1 MTTIRESSADIDAAA
16 AAWAAR
22 ADRGPLSDEDQAAL
36 EAWAAEDPR
45 RAGAYAKALA
55 VSVHLDRARGLGA
68 DFTPAAHPVARAA
81 AKATERRRLLAT
93 GGALAAASVV
103 GAIGYGAMSFKGRI
117 TTAKGDIRR
126 APLADGSAVTLNT
139 DTAIRAAFDG
149 KMRRVDLL
157 RGEALF
163 DVAKDPARPFVVVA
177 GDVRVRAVGTSFTV
191 RAHADG
197 QVGVI
202 VREGVV
208 EVWRGAEGK
217 PVRLAAERAIQVAA
231 AGALTPA
238 TVGAAAVD
246 RAMAWRQGQLD
257 LDGLTLGQAA
267 SEFARYSDRRIVIDD
282 PAVAKLKMT
291 GLFSASDPDGF
302 AKAAALSLGLTAT
315 PQTDGV
321 RLSRG

>member
-16 AAWAAR
+16 ARWAAR
-22 ADRGPLSDEDQAAL
+22 VDRGPLSDKEQADL
-36 EAWAAEDPR
+36 EAWAARDPR

-55 VSVHLDRARGLGA
+55 ISAHLDRAQGLS
-68 DFTPAAHPVARAA
+68 AAFSPSTHPVARAA
-81 AKATERRRLLAT
+81 DRRRLLAT
-93 GGALAAASVV
+93 GGILAAASVV
-103 GAIGYGAMSFKGRI
+103 GAVGYGAMSLRGRM
-117 TTAKGDIRR
+117 TTSKGDIRR
-126 APLADGSAVTLNT
+126 APLSDGSAVTLNT
-139 DTAIRAAFDG
+139 ATTIRAAFDG

-197 QVGVI
+197 EVGVI

-208 EVWRGAEGK
+208 EVWRGSQGK
-217 PVRLAAERAIQVAA
+217 PVRLAAEHAIQVASL
-231 AGALTPA
+231 GALTP
-238 TVGAAAVD
+238 TVVGAAAVD
-246 RAMAWRQGQLD
+246 RALAWRQGQID

-267 SEFARYSDRRIVIDD
+267 EEFARYSDRRIVIDD
-282 PAVAKLKMT
+282 PTVARLKMT

-302 AKAAALSLGLTAT
+302 AKAAAMSLGLTAT
-315 PQTDGV
+315 PRADGV

>member
-1 MTTIRESSADIDAAA
+1 LATIRESSADIDAAA

-22 ADRGPLSDEDQAAL
+22 VDRGPLSNEDQAAL
-36 EAWAAEDPR
+36 EAWASRDPR

-55 VSVHLDRARGLGA
+55 VSAHLDRAQGLGA
-68 DFTPAAHPVARAA
+68 DFAPAAHPVA
-81 AKATERRRLLAT
+81 KATGRRRLLAT
-93 GGALAAASVV
+93 GGMLAAASVV
-103 GAIGYGAMSFKGRI
+103 GAIGYGAFSLKGRV

-126 APLADGSAVTLNT
+126 APLDDGSAVTLNT

-149 KMRRVDLL
+149 KIRRVDLL

-191 RAHADG
+191 RSHTDG

-208 EVWRGAEGK
+208 EVWRGSQGR
-217 PVRLAAERAIQVAA
+217 PVRLSAEHAVQVAS
-231 AGALTPA
+231 AGALAPT

-246 RAMAWRQGQLD
+246 RAMAWRQGQID

-267 SEFARYSDRRIVIDD
+267 SEFARYSDRRIIIDD
-282 PAVAKLKMT
+282 PALAGLKMA

-302 AKAAALSLGLTAT
+302 AKAAALSLGLVAT
-315 PQTDGV
+315 QEADGV
-321 RLSRG
+321 RLSRS

>member
-1 MTTIRESSADIDAAA
+1 LTTIRDSSADIDAVA

-22 ADRGPLSDEDQAAL
+22 VDRGALSDTDQAAL
-36 EAWAAEDPR
+36 EAWAAQDPR

-55 VSVHLDRARGLGA
+55 VSAHMDRAQGLGGDFAPA
-68 DFTPAAHPVARAA
+68 DHPT
-81 AKATERRRLLAT
+81 AKAADRRRLLAT
-93 GGALAAASVV
+93 GGLLAAASVV
-103 GAIGYGAMSFKGRI
+103 GAVGYGAFSLKGRV

-139 DTAIRAAFDG
+139 ATTIRAAFDDR
-149 KMRRVDLL
+149 MRRIDLL

-191 RAHADG
+191 RKNADG

-208 EVWRGAEGK
+208 EVWRGGEGK
-217 PVRLAAERAIQVAA
+217 PVRLSAEHSMQVAR
-231 AGALTPA
+231 AGVLAPTA
-238 TVGAAAVD
+238 VGSAAVD
-246 RAMAWRQGQLD
+246 RAMAWRQGQID

-267 SEFARYSDRRIVIDD
+267 DEFARYSDRRIVIED
-282 PAVAKLKMT
+282 PTVAKLKMT

-315 PQTDGV
+315 PQVDGV